1 MQSVPFPIR
10 PFSRPLEVFFLLEL
24 SRHSNC
30 LKTTAEPMP
39 LCMMRTQEGWQPR
52 SSATRCAIDAAF
64 TTAVHR
70 IGTPP
75 VPLYARAAARAA
87 ARSLLDGAFHGL
99 HARRLDRLQS

>member
-10 PFSRPLEVFFLLEL
+10 PFSRPLEFFFFLEL
-24 SRHSNC
+24 STHKN
-30 LKTTAEPMP
+30 TAEPMP